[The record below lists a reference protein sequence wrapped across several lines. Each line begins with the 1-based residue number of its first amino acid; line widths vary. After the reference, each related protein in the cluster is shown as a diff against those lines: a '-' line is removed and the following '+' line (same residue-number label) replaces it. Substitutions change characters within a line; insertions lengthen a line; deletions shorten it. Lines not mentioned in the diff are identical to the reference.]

1 MENKIH
7 YLYVVE
13 CKDHSLYTGYTTN
26 LERRIKQH
34 NTGKGAKYTRA
45 RRPVTLCYYEEYS
58 DASSALKA
66 EYAFKQKTRAQ
77 KIQYIQK
84 YYPMRSFLETKGNF

>member
-34 NTGKGAKYTRA
+34 NIGKGAKYTRA
-45 RRPVTLCYYEEYS
+45 RRPIILRYYEEYP

-66 EYAFKQKTRAQ
+66 EYAFKQKTREQ
-77 KIQYIQK
+77 KIQYIQQ